1 MKQTAIALAI
11 ALGTSTAAFAVDP
24 AADAPMKKDPAAAA
38 GASVDATT
46 TTTTPAVPAIPA
58 EPAKPAASTTDDMK
72 TKPYGK
78 SDKQDKTMPSQSEHG
93 ERNRGAASENN
104 TTPGSYGERSRGEP
118 AQNNT
123 TPTR

>member
-1 MKQTAIALAI
+1 MKHTALALAI

-24 AADAPMKKDPAAAA
+24 ATDATTKKDPSAST
-38 GASVDATT
+38 GTSVDATT
-46 TTTTPAVPAIPA
+46 STTTPAVPAVPA
-58 EPAKPAASTTDDMK
+58 DPAASATDDLR

-78 SDKQDKTMPSQSEHG
+78 SDKGDKTMPSQSEHG

-118 AQNNT
+118 AQNNV
-123 TPTR
+123 TPSR